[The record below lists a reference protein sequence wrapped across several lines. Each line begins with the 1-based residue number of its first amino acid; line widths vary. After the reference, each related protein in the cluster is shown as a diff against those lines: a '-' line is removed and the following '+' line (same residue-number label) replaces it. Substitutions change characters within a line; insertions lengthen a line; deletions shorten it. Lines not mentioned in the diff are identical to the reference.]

1 MYFHLW
7 LWKKLFTRT
16 QALQWGAEPC
26 ICLLWLCFLWKC
38 FLHWCLTD
46 VTHWRLGVHVP
57 GLLILSTDMSIYYTA
72 IWNYRIYIWTYPP
85 EEWFWKSQFNK
96 CRGFIGQSSPISG
109 LKWWSAPHEAMT
121 VLNKSSYSWWHSLHF
136 FFYLLMQKYFYLFM
150 FWISEIKVL
159 VLLTEVSLR
168 GRICYGSNPKRSD
181 KWRAAGNP
189 TVPTERDGI
198 TGVFLS
204 HPTSRALWGAPLGLQ
219 AAAVPRREG
228 RAELR
233 PPGGSSSPRAAAT
246 WVPARHG
253 RAEGSL
259 GGAGGGWSWRL
270 LGPASWWI
278 VWLAC
283 LTRGSAPDSPKAAPV
298 SRYRSLCWFCVDK

>member
-1 MYFHLW
+1 MRLW
-7 LWKKLFTRT
+7 QYWTS
-16 QALQWGAEPC
+16 
-26 ICLLWLCFLWKC
+26 
-38 FLHWCLTD
+38 
-46 VTHWRLGVHVP
+46 
-57 GLLILSTDMSIYYTA
+57 LLILDDVRCNFFLPAYAEIFLLIY
-72 IWNYRIYIWTYPP
+72 
-85 EEWFWKSQFNK
+85 
-96 CRGFIGQSSPISG
+96 
-109 LKWWSAPHEAMT
+109 
-121 VLNKSSYSWWHSLHF
+121 V
-136 FFYLLMQKYFYLFM
+136 
-150 FWISEIKVL
+150 WISEIKLL

-189 TVPTERDGI
+189 ILPTERDDI
-198 TGVFLS
+198 IGVFLS

-219 AAAVPRREG
+219 AAVVPRREG

-259 GGAGGGWSWRL
+259 GGRGGGWSRRL